1 VLDKD
6 WFVEQTGFMSDFM
19 NPNEARERSIRQ
31 AFEDGV
37 EEIYVGLFMLVM
49 SVIYLLYFNAPRG
62 STLWQVMSE
71 GSTTIPW
78 ATVMALVA
86 ARKRIKAVYVF
97 PRTGY
102 VMFRTCK
109 WRKQLLLGAGLS
121 TLALGV
127 AAIVW
132 RSLLPS
138 LADVAGLLTG
148 IGFAACLLWG
158 GVVYRFPHLNAL
170 AGLPLILGSVS
181 YAIGA
186 RGVSSLWVAGGVGA
200 ALAVVGAVR
209 FRIFLKTHPILNGAA
224 HE

>member
-1 VLDKD
+1 
-6 WFVEQTGFMSDFM
+6 VEQTRFMSEFV
-19 NPNEARERSIRQ
+19 NPNDARERFIRQ

-37 EEIYVGLFMLVM
+37 EEIYVGLFLLMM
-49 SVIYLLYFNAPRG
+49 SAIYLVYFHAPRG
-62 STLWQVMSE
+62 SMLWQVMSV
-71 GSTTIPW
+71 GSTTVPW
-78 ATVMALVA
+78 AAVMALVA
-86 ARKRIKAVYVF
+86 ARKRIKAAYVF

-102 VMFRTCK
+102 VVFRTCK

-170 AGLPLILGSVS
+170 AGLSLALGSVS

-200 ALAVVGAVR
+200 ALVIAGAMR
-209 FRIFLKTHPILNGAA
+209 FRMFLKTHPVLEAQ
-224 HE
+224 

>member
-1 VLDKD
+1 MSE
-6 WFVEQTGFMSDFM
+6 FV
-19 NPNEARERSIRQ
+19 NPNDARERFIRQ

-37 EEIYVGLFMLVM
+37 EEIYVGLFLLMM
-49 SVIYLLYFNAPRG
+49 SAIYLVYFHAPRG
-62 STLWQVMSE
+62 SMLWQVMSV
-71 GSTTIPW
+71 GSTTVPW
-78 ATVMALVA
+78 AAVMALVA
-86 ARKRIKAVYVF
+86 ARKRIKAAYVF

-102 VMFRTCK
+102 VVFRTCK

-170 AGLPLILGSVS
+170 AGLSLALGSVS

-200 ALAVVGAVR
+200 ALVIAGAMR
-209 FRIFLKTHPILNGAA
+209 FRMFLKTHPVLEAQ
-224 HE
+224 